1 MKILGTNLCIEC
13 QKAEKQLQ
21 QAGIEYEYTDFTDS
35 IEVLKEFIRFR
46 DTHKEFDTAKA
57 NGKIGVPCFVFE
69 DGEII
74 FHVEDAIQKLKHS

>member
-13 QKAEKQLQ
+13 QKAEKKLQ

-35 IEVLKEFIRFR
+35 IEALKEFIRFR
-46 DTHKEFDTAKA
+46 DTHKVFDTVKI
-57 NGKIGVPCFVFE
+57 NGKIGIPCFVFE

-74 FHVEDAIQKLKHS
+74 FNVEEAIKMLKHD